1 MLFHFG
7 FQCVI
12 LYRKNDIDFLIGVV
26 NAGFKKKQKT
36 KNQIPEISL
45 TQLKYE

>member
-26 NAGFKKKQKT
+26 NAGFKKKT
-36 KNQIPEISL
+36 KNKKPDTRNITYTAEV
-45 TQLKYE
+45 

>member
-12 LYRKNDIDFLIGVV
+12 VYRKNDIDFLIGVI
-26 NAGFKKKQKT
+26 NAGFKKKQKQKPDT
-36 KNQIPEISL
+36 RNITYTAEV
-45 TQLKYE
+45 